1 MKSYEYKD
9 KSGRVLCKAHHL
21 LRCYDCEKMYE
32 LELENETLA
41 SALNDARKEI
51 HMLKNI
57 IRRKNQILKYY
68 ADDTI
73 YDAQYKLDIMRDL
86 GDRAKRELA
95 RG

>member
-1 MKSYEYKD
+1 MSKERLEEITSSVGISLSGDGQAYEKLKD
-9 KSGRVLCKAHHL
+9 
-21 LRCYDCEKMYE
+21 
-32 LELENETLA
+32 ENETLS
-41 SALNDARKEI
+41 SALNDARHEI
-51 HMLKNI
+51 SILKNN
-57 IRRKNQILKYY
+57 IRRKNQVLKYY